1 MLPSRR
7 LSANLAPVPT
17 FTEMLKTQV
26 NLEKS
31 VLNAEHDQERM
42 AYQRLVQEN
51 ARLEQRNETLERELQ
66 RARGGRT
73 HQVSR
78 QGAAGRTR

>member
-1 MLPSRR
+1 M
-7 LSANLAPVPT
+7 
-17 FTEMLKTQV
+17 

-31 VLNAEHDQERM
+31 ALNAEYDQERM

-66 RARGGRT
+66 RARRLKTHKVRRRTGWRRDRWNTRSRGRT
-73 HQVSR
+73 KVKT
-78 QGAAGRTR
+78 RTV